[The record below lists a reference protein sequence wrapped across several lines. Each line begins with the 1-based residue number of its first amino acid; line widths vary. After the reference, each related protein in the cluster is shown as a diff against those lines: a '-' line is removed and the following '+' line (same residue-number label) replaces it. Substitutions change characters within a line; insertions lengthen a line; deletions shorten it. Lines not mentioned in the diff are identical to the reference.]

1 MKQNTGVPRARTE
14 GLVIQE
20 LPDEVLIYDRD
31 RDKAHCLNQTAALVW
46 KYCDGKT
53 TVPNMARKL
62 ARELDSAA
70 IDEKVIWY
78 ALDQLS
84 KDHLLEES
92 LAPPAMLAGMSRR
105 QMVRTLGLT
114 AIVAV
119 PLVTSIMAP
128 TPAQAAT
135 CLNTGIACTAPAEC
149 CSNICSTGPASC
161 TPAQTAGLCC

>member
-1 MKQNTGVPRARTE
+1 
-14 GLVIQE
+14 LVIQE
-20 LPDEVLIYDRD
+20 LPDEVLIYDRE

-53 TVPNMARKL
+53 TVANIARKL
-62 ARELDSAA
+62 ALKLDSAA

-84 KDHLLEES
+84 KDHLLEEN

-135 CLNTGIACTAPAEC
+135 CFASGAACTSSGQC
-149 CSNICSTGPASC
+149 CSGSC
-161 TPAQTAGLCC
+161 LGTNTCL